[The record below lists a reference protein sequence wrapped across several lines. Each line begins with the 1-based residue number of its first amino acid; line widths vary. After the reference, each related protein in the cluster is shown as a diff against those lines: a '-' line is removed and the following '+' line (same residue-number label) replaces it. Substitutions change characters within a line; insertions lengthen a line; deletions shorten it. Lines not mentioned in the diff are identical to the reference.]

1 VVARVGRAL
10 RGFFHPAARY
20 DILWDLRHT
29 PRLRPLLDAVA
40 DPRRRAAARRA
51 LDRFDERVAPVFD
64 GLRAQVIHND
74 LTLDNVLLGADGR
87 VTGVVDFGDLTHTAL
102 VCDLAIALAG
112 VMWRRPDPLE
122 AAEATTAGY
131 VDVTPLEDA
140 EADLLVDL
148 VAARLAAWGVIAAWR
163 VGRHPDNAAYITAGE
178 DDAWTLLATL
188 EDLGTERVR
197 QRLRTAAVTAC
208 VPYSPIPT
216 ADLADRRRAVLGA
229 SPLAYRMP
237 VHLVASEGVWLFDAD
252 GRRYLD
258 AYNNVPVVGHAHP
271 AVAAAIAGQAGTL
284 ATNTRYLHEAVV
296 TLAER
301 LVATMPAGLDTVL
314 FVNSGSEANDLTW
327 RLATAATRRGGAIVS
342 AWAYHGITEA
352 TTALSPEVWPAGYRP
367 GHVVAAPLGRGSND
381 EAVTGAAETLER
393 RGVGL
398 AAMFV
403 DPALTSDGILLP
415 PPPALA
421 RAADAVRRAGGLV
434 VADEVQA
441 GHGRCG
447 SHLWSF
453 DAAGLVPDVVTLGK
467 PMGNGHPVA
476 AVVTRAD
483 LGRSADVMAAIEA
496 AQAESEAG
504 L

>member
-1 VVARVGRAL
+1 MSGDPATSDRLVAAAPALTPVTAARVAAETFGIAGTATPLGGERDQNFRVVAADGRAYVLKVSNTADDAAVLDLQTQALEHLARQNPELPVMRPVPTTDGAAWTSTRADGGALVRMFTLMPGRTAAAEELDREALVGFGAVVARVGRAL

-188 EDLGTERVR
+188 EDLGT
-197 QRLRTAAVTAC
+197 A
-208 VPYSPIPT
+208 
-216 ADLADRRRAVLGA
+216 RRR
-229 SPLAYRMP
+229 
-237 VHLVASEGVWLFDAD
+237 
-252 GRRYLD
+252 
-258 AYNNVPVVGHAHP
+258 
-271 AVAAAIAGQAGTL
+271 
-284 ATNTRYLHEAVV
+284 
-296 TLAER
+296 
-301 LVATMPAGLDTVL
+301 
-314 FVNSGSEANDLTW
+314 
-327 RLATAATRRGGAIVS
+327 S
-342 AWAYHGITEA
+342 A
-352 TTALSPEVWPAGYRP
+352 
-367 GHVVAAPLGRGSND
+367 
-381 EAVTGAAETLER
+381 
-393 RGVGL
+393 
-398 AAMFV
+398 
-403 DPALTSDGILLP
+403 
-415 PPPALA
+415 
-421 RAADAVRRAGGLV
+421 
-434 VADEVQA
+434 
-441 GHGRCG
+441 
-447 SHLWSF
+447 
-453 DAAGLVPDVVTLGK
+453 
-467 PMGNGHPVA
+467 
-476 AVVTRAD
+476 
-483 LGRSADVMAAIEA
+483 RSAVGMGE
-496 AQAESEAG
+496 
-504 L
+504 